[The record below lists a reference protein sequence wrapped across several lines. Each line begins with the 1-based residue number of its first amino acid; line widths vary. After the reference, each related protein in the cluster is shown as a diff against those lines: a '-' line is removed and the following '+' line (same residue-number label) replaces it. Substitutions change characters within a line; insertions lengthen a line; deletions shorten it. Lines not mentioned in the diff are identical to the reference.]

1 MEIRVDLPSGKARV
15 NVAAALRDLGIELD
29 EQASAA
35 LTNLVERQDEV
46 VSWLTESEDVRERF
60 RTDPVGALTERF
72 PEFDPGQAALRVPPA
87 VTHSVI
93 FNVAVTEPAM
103 NLFRQLAA
111 YVSASAA
118 NLARF
123 ENEPFAVLDEQA
135 AGFASGPV
143 AQVHAALIHAL
154 GIPTLD
160 GELAAVRDLAL
171 RRP

>member
-1 MEIRVDLPSGKARV
+1 VEIRVDLPSGKARV
-15 NVAAALRDLGIELD
+15 DLTAAFRDLGIELD

-46 VSWLTESEDVRERF
+46 VSWLTESEDARDRF
-60 RTDPVGALTERF
+60 RADPVGALTERF

-87 VTHSVI
+87 VAAGVV
-93 FNVAVTEPAM
+93 FNVAVADPAM

-135 AGFASGPV
+135 VGFRPEPV
-143 AQVHAALIHAL
+143 GQVRTALIHAL
-154 GIPTLD
+154 GIQMLD
-160 GELAAVRDLAL
+160 GGLAAVRDLAL

>member
-1 MEIRVDLPSGKARV
+1 VEIRVDLRSGKAQV
-15 NVAAALRDLGIELD
+15 DLTAAFRDLGIVLGE
-29 EQASAA
+29 EASAA
-35 LTNLVERQDEV
+35 LTNLVGRQDEV
-46 VSWLTESEDVRERF
+46 VSWLTDSEDARDRF
-60 RTDPVGALTERF
+60 RADPVGALAERF
-72 PEFDPGQAALRVPPA
+72 PEYHLGQASLRVPPA
-87 VTHSVI
+87 VTDSVL
-93 FNVAVTEPAM
+93 FNVVVSDPAM

-135 AGFASGPV
+135 VGFASGPV
-143 AQVHAALIHAL
+143 AQVHTALIHAL
-154 GIPTLD
+154 GIATID

>member
-1 MEIRVDLPSGKARV
+1 VEIRVDLPSGKARV
-15 NVAAALRDLGIELD
+15 DLSAAFRDLGIELD

-35 LTNLVERQDEV
+35 LANLVERQDEV
-46 VSWLTESEDVRERF
+46 VSWLTESEDARDRF
-60 RTDPVGALTERF
+60 RADPVGALTERF
-72 PEFDPGQAALRVPPA
+72 PEFDPGQAALQVPPG
-87 VTHSVI
+87 VTHAVI
-93 FNVAVTEPAM
+93 FNVIVTEPTM

-123 ENEPFAVLDEQA
+123 ENEPFAVLGEQA
-135 AGFASGPV
+135 VGFRPEPV
-143 AQVHAALIHAL
+143 AQVRTALIHAL

-160 GELAAVRDLAL
+160 GGLAAVRDLAF